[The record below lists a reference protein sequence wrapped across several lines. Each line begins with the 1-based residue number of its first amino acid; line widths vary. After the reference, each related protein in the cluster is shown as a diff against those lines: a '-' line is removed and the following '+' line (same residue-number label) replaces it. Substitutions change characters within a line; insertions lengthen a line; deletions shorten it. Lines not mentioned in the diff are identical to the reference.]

1 MIQIAFLAML
11 LSELDD
17 KRVGNNI
24 DVNGKTAIE
33 NYGKHVDKKMTYVEA
48 VKRKRVNNFCNREN
62 LVLTN
67 LN

>member
-1 MIQIAFLAML
+1 MSVA
-11 LSELDD
+11 
-17 KRVGNNI
+17 VGNNI